1 MTPSWGG
8 IVSAWL
14 EKLAVESE
22 AGETVSLE
30 TVFLGVP
37 SGNMGPNIRQSD
49 ILVPFPKTKGKPQAL
64 GDFCREALVW
74 EGFDIRLL

>member
-8 IVSAWL
+8 IVSVWL

-49 ILVPFPKTKGKPQAL
+49 ILVPFPNQRKVPGL
-64 GDFCREALVW
+64 G
-74 EGFDIRLL
+74 RLLQGSPSVGRF